1 MQPLSART
9 GFRPQ
14 PLGQKCAATEASQ
27 CEAGRKAGEAGQEG
41 ALVWESTDLFQTAWS
56 AHARHPYCLP
66 IISSL
71 DMEKFLISKNIS
83 EGKYV
88 TSAI

>member
-14 PLGQKCAATEASQ
+14 PLGQKCAATEASP
-27 CEAGRKAGEAGQEG
+27 CEAGEARQKG